1 MARSGKIICLI
12 EPELESEYRKLCF
25 KKDTSVST
33 AVRAMIIDE
42 LRMQG
47 LLPDESAILLLKKQ
61 AEYAS

>member
-25 KKDTSVST
+25 KKDMSVST
-33 AVRAMIIDE
+33 AIRAMIIDE

-47 LLPDESAILLLKKQ
+47 LLPDESAVAILKRQPEL
-61 AEYAS
+61 AS